1 MRRSVFAFSML
12 AACASTQGPARCPA
26 TAPVATTAAS
36 ASTAAPAAAQGAP
49 VSELLSRIPRG
60 AEVVARVDVR
70 RFFGTRLGRMA
81 SPFMVWSR
89 EYARYREACTER
101 PWEELQTL
109 EAVYREGHTAVA
121 LLGPVAEESHR
132 CAATV
137 LGAPDVNAFRTR
149 QVGGSVALV
158 LGEDAARP
166 PLMAARLG
174 DGNASED
181 EAFSRL
187 PPGMASPIAVVLVR
201 GRSYRDAMDYFETL
215 QDELGHREARE
226 GGPARPALPRL
237 ELASRQ
243 ALQTLQGGRIEIGQT
258 ASGDL
263 DMRLSMLFATPED
276 AERYVTTSRDDM
288 RTRIPDYMTR
298 LITQEMRDNP
308 DAPRAAQAF
317 SAEMSSWL
325 TEAAPMEA
333 HGPVVEMS
341 FGGSGSTAITLGVLS
356 AVAIP
361 AFTRYVKRSKTA
373 EATANVTMISTAL
386 TQQLNDTP
394 AARRRLVA
402 IPATPAAAPS
412 EAKYPANPAAWA
424 TPAWRRVGFSID
436 VGHYYQYRVDV
447 DGRCYVVAASG
458 DLDGDGTRSTFSRRV
473 CPGADGRYAA
483 GDITIQNE
491 LE

>member
-12 AACASTQGPARCPA
+12 AACASTQGPARCPS
-26 TAPVATTAAS
+26 TAPVAAAS
-36 ASTAAPAAAQGAP
+36 SVATAAPPAAQGAP
-49 VSELLSRIPRG
+49 VSELLSRVPRG
-60 AEVVARVDVR
+60 AEVVVRVDVQ
-70 RFFGTRLGRMA
+70 RFFGTRLGRMV

-101 PWEELQTL
+101 PWEELQAV
-109 EAVYREGHTAVA
+109 EGVYREGATAAA
-121 LLGPVAEESHR
+121 LLGPVAEETHR

-137 LGAPDVNAFRTR
+137 LGAPDVNAFRAR
-149 QVGGSVALV
+149 QTGGTVALV

-174 DGNASED
+174 DGNAAED

-201 GRSYRDAMDYFETL
+201 GRSYRDAMDYLETL
-215 QDELGHREARE
+215 QDEVGRGE
-226 GGPARPALPRL
+226 GGAARPALPRL

-243 ALQTLQGGRIEIGQT
+243 VLQSMLGGRIELGQSP
-258 ASGDL
+258 SGDL
-263 DMRLSMLFATPED
+263 DMRLSMLFSTPED
-276 AERYVTTSRDDM
+276 AQRYVSTSRDDM
-288 RTRIPDYMTR
+288 RTRLPEYVTR
-298 LITQEMRDNP
+298 IITQEMRENP

-317 SAEMSSWL
+317 TTEMSSWL
-325 TEAAPMEA
+325 TEMTPMEV

-341 FGGSGSTAITLGVLS
+341 FGGAGSTAVTLGVLS

-373 EATANVTMISTAL
+373 EATANITMISTAL
-386 TQQLNDTP
+386 AQQLNESP

-402 IPATPAAAPS
+402 IAATPAAAPS
-412 EAKYPANPAAWA
+412 ASKYPANPSAWA

-436 VGHYYQYRVDV
+436 VAHYYQYRVDV

-458 DLDGDGTRSTFSRRV
+458 DLDGDGARSTFSRRV

-483 GDITIQNE
+483 GEIVIENE